1 MFPSKRVTE
10 ACERL
15 QWTQTSWIQSRRG
28 TAGKALCC
36 IWTDGRGAGSTSGSA
51 GSSLY
56 PLRLWGTSCSASP
69 CPACHGFWCLLP
81 GTVLVT
87 ESFDAVA
94 CPGEVLGW
102 FILVS
107 VELCGMG
114 DKDYKYRYS
123 QLKLTFSEE
132 VYSSVLHDC
141 IGASCCDKAAPG
153 TVPWT
158 KAGEELLGLE
168 WH

>member
-1 MFPSKRVTE
+1 M
-10 ACERL
+10 
-15 QWTQTSWIQSRRG
+15 
-28 TAGKALCC
+28 
-36 IWTDGRGAGSTSGSA
+36 
-51 GSSLY
+51 
-56 PLRLWGTSCSASP
+56 
-69 CPACHGFWCLLP
+69 
-81 GTVLVT
+81 
-87 ESFDAVA
+87 
-94 CPGEVLGW
+94 GW

-114 DKDYKYRYS
+114 DKDQKYS

-132 VYSSVLHDC
+132 VSLSVLHDC

-168 WH
+168 